1 MTHGSLFSGIGG
13 FDLAAQR
20 VGWKNIFQVEIEEKA
35 CKILQKHF
43 PDTQRYADI
52 KDFDGRQYA
61 GHIDIISGGFPCQPF
76 SAAGKRKGS
85 ADDRAIWFEMF
96 RVVSEI
102 RPRWVVAENVSGL
115 LTIEQGMAFER
126 VCTDLESEG
135 YTVQSFV
142 IPACAV
148 GAPHRRNR
156 VWIVAYSNLHK
167 HGKDRTRT
175 NKTERVP
182 GVYWQ
187 KNSSAGQFSGA
198 NEYNI
203 TQDTNSGA
211 DGRIA
216 TERRQEQHRHTGAT
230 DEIRTSPNTNN
241 RRQTEQEQQTARCEQ
256 YNCTSP
262 NTVGGRLQESRRM
275 QLLNTKHNIQ
285 HNMQPFW
292 RRTWFEVATELCRV
306 DDGIPGRLDRLKHLG
321 NAIVPQVAQAIF
333 SAINE
338 YEGIEI

>member
-1 MTHGSLFSGIGG
+1 MNHGSLFSGIGG
-13 FDLAAQR
+13 FDLASKR

-35 CKILQKHF
+35 RKILQKHF

-61 GHIDIISGGFPCQPF
+61 RHIDIISGGFPCQPF

-115 LTIEQGMAFER
+115 LTIESGMAFER

-135 YTVQSFV
+135 YAVQSFI

-156 VWIVAYSNLHK
+156 VWIVAHQN
-167 HGKDRTRT
+167 
-175 NKTERVP
+175 
-182 GVYWQ
+182 
-187 KNSSAGQFSGA
+187 
-198 NEYNI
+198 
-203 TQDTNSGA
+203 TNSGT
-211 DGRIA
+211 DGRIEA
-216 TERRQEQHRHTGAT
+216 QRRQKQHRHAVAT
-230 DEIRTSPNTNN
+230 DEIRTSPNTG
-241 RRQTEQEQQTARCEQ
+241 RKQTRAKISGFNCQQQISTAERKRTSQ
-256 YNCTSP
+256 GHGLTDSSRTSP
-262 NTVGGRLQESRRM
+262 NTAGERLQKGIPGRLHRHAQRHSRHH
-275 QLLNTKHNIQ
+275 L
-285 HNMQPFW
+285 QPFW
-292 RRTWFEVATELCRV
+292 RRSWLEVATELCRV
-306 DDGIPGRLDRLKHLG
+306 DDGLPGRLDRFKHLG

>member
-135 YTVQSFV
+135 YTVQSFI

-156 VWIVAYSNLHK
+156 VWIVAHQN
-167 HGKDRTRT
+167 T
-175 NKTERVP
+175 
-182 GVYWQ
+182 
-187 KNSSAGQFSGA
+187 NSS
-198 NEYNI
+198 
-203 TQDTNSGA
+203 T
-211 DGRIA
+211 DGGIEA
-216 TERRQEQHRHTGAT
+216 QRRQKQYRHAGAT
-230 DEIRTSPNTNN
+230 DEIQTSPNTNN

-262 NTVGGRLQESRRM
+262 NTVGGKLQESRRR

-285 HNMQPFW
+285 HNLQPFW
-292 RRTWFEVATELCRV
+292 RRSWLEVATELCRV
-306 DDGIPGRLDRLKHLG
+306 DDGLPGRLDRLKHLG
-321 NAIVPQVAQAIF
+321 NAIVPQVAEVIF

>member
-43 PDTQRYADI
+43 PDTQRYTDI

-135 YTVQSFV
+135 YTVQSFI

-156 VWIVAYSNLHK
+156 VWIVAHQN
-167 HGKDRTRT
+167 
-175 NKTERVP
+175 
-182 GVYWQ
+182 
-187 KNSSAGQFSGA
+187 
-198 NEYNI
+198 
-203 TQDTNSGA
+203 TNSGA

-262 NTVGGRLQESRRM
+262 NTVGGRLQESRRR

-306 DDGIPGRLDRLKHLG
+306 DDGLPGRLDRLKHLG
-321 NAIVPQVAQAIF
+321 NAIVPQVAEVIF

-338 YEGIEI
+338 YEGVEA

>member
-52 KDFDGRQYA
+52 KDFDSRQYA
-61 GHIDIISGGFPCQPF
+61 GRIDIISGGFPCQPF

-135 YTVQSFV
+135 YTVQSFI

-156 VWIVAYSNLHK
+156 VWIVAHQN
-167 HGKDRTRT
+167 
-175 NKTERVP
+175 
-182 GVYWQ
+182 
-187 KNSSAGQFSGA
+187 
-198 NEYNI
+198 
-203 TQDTNSGA
+203 TNSGA

-262 NTVGGRLQESRRM
+262 NTVGGRLQESRRR

-285 HNMQPFW
+285 HNVQPFW

-306 DDGIPGRLDRLKHLG
+306 DDGLPGRLDRLKHLG
-321 NAIVPQVAQAIF
+321 NAIVPQVAEVIF

-338 YEGIEI
+338 YEGVEA

>member
-135 YTVQSFV
+135 YTVQSFI

-156 VWIVAYSNLHK
+156 VWIVAHQN
-167 HGKDRTRT
+167 T
-175 NKTERVP
+175 
-182 GVYWQ
+182 
-187 KNSSAGQFSGA
+187 NSS
-198 NEYNI
+198 
-203 TQDTNSGA
+203 T
-211 DGRIA
+211 DGGIEA
-216 TERRQEQHRHTGAT
+216 QRRQKQYRHAGAT
-230 DEIRTSPNTNN
+230 DEIRTSPNTAGE
-241 RRQTEQEQQTARCEQ
+241 RLQKGI
-256 YNCTSP
+256 P
-262 NTVGGRLQESRRM
+262 GRLHRHAQRHSRHH
-275 QLLNTKHNIQ
+275 L
-285 HNMQPFW
+285 QPFW
-292 RRTWFEVATELCRV
+292 RRSWLEVATELCRV
-306 DDGIPGRLDRLKHLG
+306 DDGLPGRLDRLKHLG
-321 NAIVPQVAQAIF
+321 NAIVPQVAEVIF

-338 YEGIEI
+338 YEGVEA

>member
-52 KDFDGRQYA
+52 KDFDGIQYA

-135 YTVQSFV
+135 YTVQSFI

-156 VWIVAYSNLHK
+156 VWIVAHQN
-167 HGKDRTRT
+167 
-175 NKTERVP
+175 
-182 GVYWQ
+182 
-187 KNSSAGQFSGA
+187 
-198 NEYNI
+198 
-203 TQDTNSGA
+203 TNSGA

-262 NTVGGRLQESRRM
+262 NTVGGRLQESRRR

-292 RRTWFEVATELCRV
+292 RRIWFEVATELCRV
-306 DDGIPGRLDRLKHLG
+306 DDGLPGRLDRLKHLG
-321 NAIVPQVAQAIF
+321 NAIVPQVAEVIF

-338 YEGIEI
+338 YEGVEA